1 MNFVVKYHLTGQ
13 TKLRPHHDSSTFTV
27 NLALS
32 MPGVDHYV
40 SVIVYDGLMATIII
54 CDEITET
61 KFTET
66 TRSYPHVVLLY
77 LPLYIS

>member
-27 NLALS
+27 NMALS

-40 SVIVYDGLMATIII
+40 SVIVYNGHHGNYNN
-54 CDEITET
+54 
-61 KFTET
+61 FTM
-66 TRSYPHVVLLY
+66 R
-77 LPLYIS
+77 